1 MTIAITT
8 RSSRSAKACLDLVRL
23 IVKVLVPDVLIEL
36 ILALITETRPA
47 ELKGFDA
54 CEKSTAGIA
63 IPLVKGML
71 HAVKL
76 AGGRIAQ
83 RDA

>member
-1 MTIAITT
+1 MAIAITT
-8 RSSRSAKACLDLVRL
+8 RSSRSVKAGLDFVRL
-23 IVKVLVPDVLIEL
+23 IVKVLVPSVLIEL
-36 ILALITETRPA
+36 TLALITETRPA
-47 ELKGFDA
+47 DLKGSDA
-54 CEKSTAGIA
+54 CEKPTAGIA

-76 AGGRIAQ
+76 AGGRIAR